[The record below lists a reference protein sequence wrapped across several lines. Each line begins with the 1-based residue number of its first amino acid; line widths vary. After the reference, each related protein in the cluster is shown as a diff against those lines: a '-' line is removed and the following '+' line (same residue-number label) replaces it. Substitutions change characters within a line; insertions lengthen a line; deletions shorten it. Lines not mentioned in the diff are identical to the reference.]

1 MVIITRM
8 VIRTLLLGLRS
19 AVEIAVYAI
28 CLSALLGGSTLLAP
42 TETTDRARAFTRPI
56 EFDYFNWTLNA
67 SGLKFAQAA
76 IGTPYYF
83 DAQHPSINSHRPGV
97 LPGGQRL
104 PGNNAHRRIVAEY
117 LELTGKIIQDEHHLN
132 LIYADPQVKNPESAS
147 TKLRAELSQLKA
159 RQAELA
165 PLAEAILQE
174 QVSAVVNEL
183 GLTSGGQPIPPVL
196 FHITPLPYNLIVSRR
211 DKIQSEAS
219 ISLLSDLSVDR
230 QAALEARVDEGL
242 DVSSLVVPVGGIGS
256 YPSMVLRTSDLK
268 WLTDTIAH
276 EWIHNWLTLRPLGLN
291 YEASPELRTMNETTA
306 SIAGGEIGALILQ
319 RYYPELIQTPTS
331 QTAPAGRNLG
341 RADPNELRKP
351 FDFRAEMH
359 TTRVTVDK
367 LLAEGRIQDAEAY
380 MELRR
385 QLFWENGYAI
395 RKLNQAFFAFHGAY
409 ADVPGGA
416 AGADPVGPAVRQL
429 RAQSPSL
436 GAFLRKIAQL
446 SSFQELQAAISK

>member
-1 MVIITRM
+1 M
-8 VIRTLLLGLRS
+8 VIRTLLLGLRR
-19 AVEIAVYAI
+19 AVDFAGYAI
-28 CLSALLGGSTLLAP
+28 CLSCLSALLGGSSLLAP
-42 TETTDRARAFTRPI
+42 VETTDRVRAFTRPY
-56 EFDYFNWTLNA
+56 EFDYFDWTLDA
-67 SGLKFAQAA
+67 LGVKFAQAA
-76 IGTPYYF
+76 IGAPYYF
-83 DAQHPSINSHRPGV
+83 DG
-97 LPGGQRL
+97 
-104 PGNNAHRRIVAEY
+104 NAHHRIVAEY
-117 LELTGKIIQDEHHLN
+117 LELTMQIFQDEHQLN
-132 LIYADPQVKNPESAS
+132 LIYADPQVKDPESAS
-147 TKLRAELSQLKA
+147 ARLRVELSQLKA

-174 QVSAVVNEL
+174 QVSAVVNEF

-230 QAALEARVDEGL
+230 QAELEARVDEGL

-256 YPSMVLRTSDLK
+256 YPTMVLRTSDLR

-291 YEASPELRTMNETTA
+291 YDTTPELRTMNETTA

-319 RYYPELIQTPTS
+319 RYYPELIQAAKS
-331 QTAPAGRNLG
+331 QTVPVGLNLG
-341 RADPNELRKP
+341 RADPNDLPSRRCPEFIEGCCARKP

-359 TTRVTVDK
+359 TTRVTADK
-367 LLAEGRIQDAEAY
+367 LLAEGKIQEAEAY

-385 QLFWENGYAI
+385 QFFWENGYAI

-416 AGADPVGPAVRQL
+416 AGEDPVGPAVRQL

-436 GAFLRKIAQL
+436 GAFLKKIAQM
-446 SSFQELQAAISK
+446 SSFQELQAAISR